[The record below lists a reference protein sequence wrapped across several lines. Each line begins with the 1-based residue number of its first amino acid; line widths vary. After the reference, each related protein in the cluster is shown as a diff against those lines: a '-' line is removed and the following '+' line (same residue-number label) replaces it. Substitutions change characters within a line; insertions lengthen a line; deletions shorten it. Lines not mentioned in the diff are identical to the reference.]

1 MFSKCRNNIGP
12 GNNGCK
18 GKQFIPFAQIFQ
30 PKLISAMEKD
40 MELRKKG
47 DMRDLNLMKL
57 LFANIGAIEK
67 QVVFD
72 HRVKSLPSPYPPP
85 EWIAEA
91 YSYKREGFNR
101 KMAATS
107 IDTSTAAQFFG

>member
-1 MFSKCRNNIGP
+1 
-12 GNNGCK
+12 
-18 GKQFIPFAQIFQ
+18 
-30 PKLISAMEKD
+30 

-47 DMRDLNLMKL
+47 DLRDLNLMKL
-57 LFANIGAIEK
+57 LFANIGALEK

-85 EWIAEA
+85 EWIEEA
-91 YSYKREGFNR
+91 YSYKRGGFNR

-107 IDTSTAAQFFG
+107 IDTGTAAQFFG